1 MSRGRGRALQ
11 PPTRL
16 AHAGRR
22 REWTGG
28 VVNPP
33 VMRASTVLFPTLA
46 EFEAARP
53 DRGLY
58 YARRGTPSQWAL
70 EEALNALEP
79 GAAGTA
85 LFPSGVAAI
94 TTAILAA
101 VGAGEHILLPDSAYQ
116 CTRDLAHGLL
126 PRLGIEASWY
136 DPLTTPEA
144 LAPAIRPT
152 TRALF
157 LETPGSLTF
166 EVQDLEGLVG
176 LARAQGLVTI
186 LDNTWATPLLFDAYG
201 HGVDI
206 VASAGTLGIGGWL
219 VINRQLTLGQL
230 VAAELVIVSVL
241 AATDKLI
248 KQSEQVFDLLTALD
262 KVGHVTDLPLERVD
276 GRELQPGPGG
286 AGLVCRGLRFS
297 YQPGAEVLSG
307 LDLRLA
313 PGERISLVGLS
324 GAGKSTLAAL
334 ICGLE
339 EPSHGTVEVNG
350 MEVRSARL
358 ESLRRVVSL
367 VGDNH
372 EIFAGTLEENL
383 VVGRAHVTHED
394 IRRAL
399 EIAQL
404 TEDLATLPHG
414 TRTMLV
420 SGGRNIS
427 HGQAQRL
434 LIARAIV
441 DRPQLL

>member
-136 DPLTTPEA
+136 DPLTSPDA

-186 LDNTWATPLLFDAYG
+186 LDNTWATPLRLRAIAA
-201 HGVDI
+201 GVDLS
-206 VASAGTLGIGGWL
+206 VQSLTKYVGGHSDVMLGAVTASPAAWERLKRAHAL
-219 VINRQLTLGQL
+219 MGQF
-230 VAAELVIVSVL
+230 AAPDECAL
-241 AATDKLI
+241 AL
-248 KQSEQVFDLLTALD
+248 
-262 KVGHVTDLPLERVD
+262 
-276 GRELQPGPGG
+276 
-286 AGLVCRGLRFS
+286 RGLRTLAVRLDRHETS
-297 YQPGAEVLSG
+297 ALKLAAWLSAHPLVDQVLHPALPSCPGHRFFARDFAGSTG
-307 LDLRLA
+307 LFAFTLRRPGKARLA
-313 PGERISLVGLS
+313 AMLDGLELFGMGFSWGGFESLIIPVRPERALAPFAPRGPALRVSVGLEDPDDLI
-324 GAGKSTLAAL
+324 ADLAA
-334 ICGLE
+334 GL
-339 EPSHGTVEVNG
+339 
-350 MEVRSARL
+350 ARF
-358 ESLRRVVSL
+358 EAAM
-367 VGDNH
+367 G
-372 EIFAGTLEENL
+372 
-383 VVGRAHVTHED
+383 
-394 IRRAL
+394 
-399 EIAQL
+399 
-404 TEDLATLPHG
+404 
-414 TRTMLV
+414 
-420 SGGRNIS
+420 
-427 HGQAQRL
+427 
-434 LIARAIV
+434 
-441 DRPQLL
+441 

>member
-33 VMRASTVLFPTLA
+33 VMRASTVLFETLA

-70 EEALNALEP
+70 EEALSALEP

-116 CTRDLAHGLL
+116 CTRDLAHDLL

-136 DPLTTPEA
+136 DPLTSPEA
-144 LAPAIRPT
+144 LAPAIRPS

-176 LARAQGLVTI
+176 LARAHGLLTI
-186 LDNTWATPLLFDAYG
+186 LDNTWATPLRLRAIAA
-201 HGVDI
+201 GVDLS
-206 VASAGTLGIGGWL
+206 VQSLTKYVGGHSDVMLGAVTASPAAWERLKRAHDL
-219 VINRQLTLGQL
+219 MGQF
-230 VAAELVIVSVL
+230 AAPDECAL
-241 AATDKLI
+241 AL
-248 KQSEQVFDLLTALD
+248 
-262 KVGHVTDLPLERVD
+262 
-276 GRELQPGPGG
+276 
-286 AGLVCRGLRFS
+286 RGLRTLAVRLDRHETS
-297 YQPGAEVLSG
+297 ALKLAAWLSAHPLVDQVLHPALPSCPGHRFFARDFAGSTG
-307 LDLRLA
+307 LFAFTLRRPGKARLA
-313 PGERISLVGLS
+313 AMLDGLELFGMGFSWGGFESLIIPVRPERALAPFTPRGPALRVSVGLEDPDDLI
-324 GAGKSTLAAL
+324 ADLAA
-334 ICGLE
+334 GL
-339 EPSHGTVEVNG
+339 
-350 MEVRSARL
+350 ARF
-358 ESLRRVVSL
+358 EAAM
-367 VGDNH
+367 G
-372 EIFAGTLEENL
+372 
-383 VVGRAHVTHED
+383 
-394 IRRAL
+394 
-399 EIAQL
+399 
-404 TEDLATLPHG
+404 
-414 TRTMLV
+414 
-420 SGGRNIS
+420 
-427 HGQAQRL
+427 
-434 LIARAIV
+434 
-441 DRPQLL
+441 